1 MKKLIL
7 TIGAVIALAV
17 ASAGV
22 VVAVSLGSATPA
34 YADGSDN
41 GGGGH

>member
-7 TIGAVIALAV
+7 TIGAVIALTV

-22 VVAVSLGSATPA
+22 IVAMNLGSATPA
-34 YADGSDN
+34 FADGSDN
-41 GGGGH
+41 GGGR